1 MSQVAS
7 IRSARRLLL
16 GATLLA
22 ALGTPPALAQA
33 PMLYEQR
40 LPDDTAFIRIINALP
55 GEVSVKSDFA
65 PGFTQG
71 SGDADRVGPYV
82 PAEKVLGREQS
93 LEITQGGE
101 TAKASLSFNQG
112 YNTVILARQDGK
124 LVAANLQDSLEFNQ
138 LRARLAF
145 YNLIP
150 GCADGM
156 LTLQGSNQAVFT
168 GVAPNTTK
176 ARSVN
181 PTAASV
187 QAACGGRQ
195 APVQDLGKLDAGG
208 QYSVWLMAPDGT
220 PKTLLARDRIAPRR

>member
-1 MSQVAS
+1 MSQAAP
-7 IRSARRLLL
+7 IRQARRLLL
-16 GATLLA
+16 GAALLTG
-22 ALGTPPALAQA
+22 LGLPQAQAQA

-55 GEVSVKSDFA
+55 GDVTVKADFA
-65 PGFTQG
+65 PAFTQR

-82 PAEKVLGREQS
+82 PAEKVVGRES
-93 LEITQGGE
+93 TLEIAQGGE
-101 TAKASLSFNQG
+101 TAKASLSFKQG
-112 YNTVILARQDGK
+112 YNTVILQRQDGK
-124 LVAANLQDSLEFNQ
+124 LTATNLADSLEFNQ

-150 GCADGM
+150 GCADGS

-181 PTAASV
+181 PTSASV
-187 QAACGGRQ
+187 QAACGGKP

-208 QYSVWLMAPDGT
+208 QYSVWLMAPAGT
-220 PKTLLARDRIAPRR
+220 PTTLLARDRIAPGR